1 MERGEGKD
9 VKPQAGTPPEPF
21 GKLRVNFLAKDLAGM
36 ESNFALK
43 LKETNGGNL
52 KQLSLDKNA
61 NESV

>member
-9 VKPQAGTPPEPF
+9 EKPQAGTPA
-21 GKLRVNFLAKDLAGM
+21 RAGM